1 MSLIILQ
8 VIPSLIGYIINMLN
22 FNCATRS
29 FFSEHNF
36 RRWIKLTSIF
46 LVIPFHL
53 KQQAWVRVYVITVV
67 PLTSC
72 FIITL
77 TWCRRWLITS
87 AWKLSTLVSWSS
99 STLWALPGY
108 QLSSWWEI
116 PSLPSMI
123 CVIIGH
129 FIAFPPTQAC
139 SCLVLYLEF
148 LAIQQLF
155 FFTLEYYH
163 LLCQVCR
170 KNFTTSHDILVQWYF
185 SPSLFFL
192 GPRVV
197 SKRNTNKWV
206 VMCKF

>member
-1 MSLIILQ
+1 MVPI
-8 VIPSLIGYIINMLN
+8 
-22 FNCATRS
+22 T
-29 FFSEHNF
+29 F
-36 RRWIKLTSIF
+36 R
-46 LVIPFHL
+46 
-53 KQQAWVRVYVITVV
+53 
-67 PLTSC
+67 
-72 FIITL
+72 FIIPL

-87 AWKLSTLVSWSS
+87 SWNLSTNVSWSS
-99 STLWALPGY
+99 STLCALPGY
-108 QLSSWWEI
+108 RLSSWWEI

-123 CVIIGH
+123 CVIIDH

-185 SPSLFFL
+185 SPSPFFL
-192 GPRVV
+192 VPVLFLKGIPTNGLWCVNSKLLATLLLWSYWSIV
-197 SKRNTNKWV
+197 SFYVYGLMNHHSNIDCAT
-206 VMCKF
+206 